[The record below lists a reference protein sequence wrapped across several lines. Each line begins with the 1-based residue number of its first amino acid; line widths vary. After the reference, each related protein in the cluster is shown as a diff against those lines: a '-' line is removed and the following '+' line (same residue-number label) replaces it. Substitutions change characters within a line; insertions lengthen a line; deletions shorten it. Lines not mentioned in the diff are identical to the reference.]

1 MWTEA
6 CYGVE
11 KSISVEAVMKILR
24 SALAV
29 SGLLASFFGHA
40 APQLYNGHYY
50 DLIVNTSGNFTFDEA
65 VADAAS
71 RSYLGNTGYVA
82 TVTSAGEQNFIF
94 NSVSNIT
101 AWIGGNDRASEG
113 TFRWI
118 NGPEAGQLFSY
129 TFWAGGEPNNCCNG
143 EDDVV
148 INWGGDGSWN
158 DIGLPSFPDYRVAY
172 IIEYNGERTVPE
184 PGSIALVGLALAGLG
199 GIRRRQARK

>member
-1 MWTEA
+1 MN
-6 CYGVE
+6 
-11 KSISVEAVMKILR
+11 ILR
-24 SALAV
+24 TALAVSALAV
-29 SGLLASFFGHA
+29 SFAGQA

-82 TVTSAGEQNFIF
+82 TVTSAGEQNFIH

-172 IIEYNGERTVPE
+172 IIEYNGARNVPE

-199 GIRRRQARK
+199 AIRRRQTRK